1 MSPIRIAIVIGAA
14 VLAIVL
20 AVVVKTMVAP
30 TKPAVASAPHVVEAP
45 PAPPMTRVLAAK
57 AELAV
62 GTRLSPENMTWQ
74 PWPAA
79 TLNPAYITDGAAP
92 APKPTGVNGV
102 VSKAAT
108 TVSDM
113 TSGGGAAMQGMV
125 GAIVKDTIYAGE
137 PITARKIVR
146 GADSGYMAVRLP
158 PGMRAMSVPINTE
171 TGAGGFIAPGDRVD
185 VLSSHADTSKGGGQG
200 IVTETVMTNVKV
212 LAVDQKTEAPAGSN
226 SIIGAVVT
234 LEVPAASA
242 EALARAKAQG
252 GLTMA
257 LRSYA
262 DIAGGAG
269 GAASSTAGHSIRVFK
284 GGAPAEVVVTQ

>member
-30 TKPAVASAPHVVEAP
+30 TKPAVAAATPHVVEQ

-74 PWPAA
+74 AWPAA

-92 APKPTGVNGV
+92 APKATGVNGV
-102 VSKAAT
+102 VVKAAT
-108 TVSDM
+108 TVGDM
-113 TSGGGAAMQGMV
+113 TSGGGPAMQAMV

-137 PITARKIVR
+137 PITAGKIVR

-185 VLSSHADTSKGGGQG
+185 ILSSHQDQSKGGQG
-200 IVTETVMTNVKV
+200 FVTETVMTNVKV
-212 LAVDQKTEAPAGSN
+212 LAVDQKTEAPVGSN

-262 DIAGGAG
+262 DIGGGTG